1 MMEIMDDD
9 EYEAETIRLALAGDA
24 EAGREAL
31 LLCRNLLEIGTLSPV
46 LSVYLAARLDDV
58 LEGIKPDRI
67 LTPDDVRQALLKA
80 LRLAKGPGKPKDPL
94 PDWEMHLGAFAA
106 LLVHRGYKRNQIAVA
121 MCDVRADVHEKSLEQ
136 SDAYRIGKTWRPM
149 CDMEDE
155 DLLRLIGNYKEIL
168 SKYPPLKSVALP
180 KTINPSHPK
189 SSRTK
194 G

>member
-1 MMEIMDDD
+1 MTDSEF
-9 EYEAETIRLALAGDA
+9 EAEAIRLALAGDA
-24 EAGREAL
+24 EFGFEVL
-31 LLCRNLLEIGTLSPV
+31 KLCRTGLDNGRLSPE
-46 LSVYLAARLDDV
+46 LAYYLAERINDV
-58 LEGIKPDRI
+58 LVAMKPDRL
-67 LTPDDVRQALLKA
+67 LTSDDARQAILGA
-80 LRLAKGPGKPKDPL
+80 LRLRKGPGKPKDPL

-121 MCDVRADVHEKSLEQ
+121 MCNVRADVHDKSLEQ

-155 DLLRLIGNYKEIL
+155 DLLRLIGKYKEKL
-168 SKYPPLKSVALP
+168 SKYPPLKSVDLP
-180 KTINPSHPK
+180 KTMDPSHPK